1 MPLLHGNFYSDKH
14 LWGCADRFDGR
25 RPLIDVA
32 PALPFD
38 KWCPRAQILHKKKNE
53 WKNSMEM
60 LFCLQNYETYK
71 NFLLMEGT
79 WNIIQIK
86 GSRGSGDF
94 GVSSVS
100 YRDTSTIIDDNII
113 TTIKLRVNSQVL
125 QIRSNVMWGFRVYNP
140 VAWWMPSCSPEVCL
154 GFSIRLLAEVT

>member
-1 MPLLHGNFYSDKH
+1 
-14 LWGCADRFDGR
+14 
-25 RPLIDVA
+25 
-32 PALPFD
+32 
-38 KWCPRAQILHKKKNE
+38 
-53 WKNSMEM
+53 MEM

-71 NFLLMEGT
+71 KFLLMEGT

-94 GVSSVS
+94 GVSNVS
-100 YRDTSTIIDDNII
+100 YRDTSTIIYDNII

-125 QIRSNVMWGFRVYNP
+125 QIRSNVMWDFIVYNP
-140 VAWWMPSCSPEVCL
+140 VAWWMLSYGPEVCL

>member
-1 MPLLHGNFYSDKH
+1 MPFLHGNIYSDKH

-32 PALPFD
+32 HALPFD
-38 KWCPRAQILHKKKNE
+38 KWCPRAQILHKKKMNE
-53 WKNSMEM
+53 RIQWKCY
-60 LFCLQNYETYK
+60 FACKIRRHK

-125 QIRSNVMWGFRVYNP
+125 QIKSNVMWGFRVYNP

-154 GFSIRLLAEVT
+154 GLAEGT